1 MLVAQLL
8 KGAVRHAGSSGQSSI
23 TAVRGVSSSSHRFA
37 AFGRTP
43 PPSCPDT
50 DHPKILITG
59 WFSNRVI
66 ACAMFFLFLR
76 QLFSPSLSLSLSF

>member
-8 KGAVRHAGSSGQSSI
+8 RGAVKHAGSSGQSLI

-37 AFGRTP
+37 AFGRAP

-59 WFSNRVI
+59 RFLGPCLVFVYKAVI
-66 ACAMFFLFLR
+66 LSLPLSFFLFLNV
-76 QLFSPSLSLSLSF
+76 SD

>member
-1 MLVAQLL
+1 MLVTQLL
-8 KGAVRHAGSSGQSSI
+8 RGALKHSGSSGEVLM
-23 TAVRGVSSSSHRFA
+23 TAVRGISSSPHRFA

-43 PPSCPDT
+43 PPPCPDS

-66 ACAMFFLFLR
+66 VCAMFFCF
-76 QLFSPSLSLSLSF
+76 